1 MSLFILLM
9 QFVWL
14 YIDDL
19 LGKGLEISIILE
31 LVLYVTAGLFPLAL
45 PLTVL
50 LSSIMTVG
58 NFGEHNELT
67 AMKAS
72 GLSLFSILKPLMVF
86 AFCLSI
92 FTFYFSNFVI
102 PKAVSKQ
109 RALIYDIQNTKLEL
123 LFKPNTFI
131 REIQGYTLKAKE
143 VQGNR
148 MKDITIY
155 DETMINHIRIIRAE
169 NATTYH
175 EPGGGYILFKLEN
188 GEIHHE
194 VPSAPGRYDASG
206 KWQSEQV
213 FPGQKYKFSSTI
225 FKVQLTG
232 FSVNRSDDDQFSQSY
247 EFLNVFQLQR
257 SVDSSFARQ
266 QASQERFSDGF
277 KSQHQYFIAQDFIR
291 QNDFLEN
298 YIDTNLFPTGILPIY
313 LDSLTDSQINIAKTD
328 AAANFKVRKNNL
340 DGQVLLAEAHR
351 KDLRQIQTE
360 YHRKF
365 ALSYAVL
372 VLFFIGAPLGAIV
385 KRGGFGLP
393 VVIATLL
400 FLVYYVLTIL
410 GENMLKADAISPIA
424 GVWMS
429 SFILT
434 PVAFIVFYLASR
446 DLSVGEWLKS
456 LTKFFVR
463 K

>member
-1 MSLFILLM
+1 
-9 QFVWL
+9 
-14 YIDDL
+14 
-19 LGKGLEISIILE
+19 
-31 LVLYVTAGLFPLAL
+31 
-45 PLTVL
+45 
-50 LSSIMTVG
+50 MTVG